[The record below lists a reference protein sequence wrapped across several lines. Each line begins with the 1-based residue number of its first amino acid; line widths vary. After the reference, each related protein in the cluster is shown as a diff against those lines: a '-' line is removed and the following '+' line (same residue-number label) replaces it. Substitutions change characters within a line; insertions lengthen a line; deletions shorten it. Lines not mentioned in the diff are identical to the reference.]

1 MFFFL
6 VPYFQYTFGTE
17 IKLYLCNPVA
27 LLFLLLYLYIFA
39 SFNLVWLILTISHFL
54 YFMTFLTVSQ
64 YCSQN
69 FHNLIYQSKLF
80 RCEVPCFG
88 IYYCFS
94 WYIVLLFQ
102 LQKTVL
108 IGRITFR
115 YATFF
120 GRRQYSTVLYLSCLP
135 LGTSWLRRK
144 NCTREK
150 LYLSILLVSVC
161 KIPVFFDLSISF
173 RPKRDVPNGR
183 SNLTK
188 SQFSV
193 IIYLVLI
200 LLY

>member
-1 MFFFL
+1 
-6 VPYFQYTFGTE
+6 
-17 IKLYLCNPVA
+17 
-27 LLFLLLYLYIFA
+27 
-39 SFNLVWLILTISHFL
+39 
-54 YFMTFLTVSQ
+54 MTFLTVSQ

-80 RCEVPCFG
+80 RCEVPRFG
-88 IYYCFS
+88 IYYCFP

-115 YATFF
+115 YATFL
-120 GRRQYSTVLYLSCLP
+120 GRRKYSTVLYCTYLAFLLVS
-135 LGTSWLRRK
+135 LGSEEKSYDTFWFRRK
-144 NCTREK
+144 NCTVRLDSGWKIVQCILVPDEK
-150 LYLSILLVSVC
+150 LYVEKLYRSILLVYVC

-173 RPKRDVPNGR
+173 RPKRGVPIGR

>member
-1 MFFFL
+1 M
-6 VPYFQYTFGTE
+6 
-17 IKLYLCNPVA
+17 YLCNPIA

-80 RCEVPCFG
+80 RCEVPRFG
-88 IYYCFS
+88 IYYCF
-94 WYIVLLFQ
+94 
-102 LQKTVL
+102 
-108 IGRITFR
+108 
-115 YATFF
+115 
-120 GRRQYSTVLYLSCLP
+120 P
-135 LGTSWLRRK
+135 LGTSWFRGK

-150 LYLSILLVSVC
+150 LSLSILLVSVC

-183 SNLTK
+183 SDLTK

>member
-1 MFFFL
+1 
-6 VPYFQYTFGTE
+6 
-17 IKLYLCNPVA
+17 
-27 LLFLLLYLYIFA
+27 
-39 SFNLVWLILTISHFL
+39 
-54 YFMTFLTVSQ
+54 MTFLTVSQ

-69 FHNLIYQSKLF
+69 FHNSIYQSKLF
-80 RCEVPCFG
+80 RCEVPRFG
-88 IYYCFS
+88 IYYCFP

-102 LQKTVL
+102 LQKTIL

-115 YATFF
+115 YATFL
-120 GRRQYSTVLYLSCLP
+120 GRRKYSTVLYCTYLAFLLVS
-135 LGTSWLRRK
+135 LGSEEKSYDTFWFRRK
-144 NCTREK
+144 NCTVRLDSGWKIVRGK
-150 LYLSILLVSVC
+150 LYRSILLVSVC

-173 RPKRDVPNGR
+173 RPKRGVPIGR

>member
-1 MFFFL
+1 M
-6 VPYFQYTFGTE
+6 
-17 IKLYLCNPVA
+17 YLCNPVA
-27 LLFLLLYLYIFA
+27 LLFLLLYLCIFA
-39 SFNLVWLILTISHFL
+39 SFNLFWLILTISHFL

-80 RCEVPCFG
+80 RCEVPRFG
-88 IYYCFS
+88 IYYCF
-94 WYIVLLFQ
+94 
-102 LQKTVL
+102 
-108 IGRITFR
+108 
-115 YATFF
+115 
-120 GRRQYSTVLYLSCLP
+120 P
-135 LGTSWLRRK
+135 LGS
-144 NCTREK
+144 EGK

-173 RPKRDVPNGR
+173 RPKRGVPNGR